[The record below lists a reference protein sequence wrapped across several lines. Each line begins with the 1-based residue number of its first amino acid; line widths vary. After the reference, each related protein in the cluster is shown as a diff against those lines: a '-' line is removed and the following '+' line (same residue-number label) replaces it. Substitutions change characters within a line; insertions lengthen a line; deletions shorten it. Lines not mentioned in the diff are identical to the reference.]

1 MGADIA
7 LFPEMWNNGYHVPWD
22 AMQLQRE
29 AIARE
34 SIFVQSFCNL
44 AQELDMAIA
53 ITFLEKFDPSPRNT
67 VCLFDRMGN
76 LVLHYAKV
84 HTCDFDSERLLTPG
98 EDFYVCTLNTA
109 QGEVQIGSM
118 ICYDRE
124 FPESARLL
132 MLNGAEIIL
141 TPNACPMEQNRLSQL
156 RGRAYE
162 NMAAIATC
170 NYPAGQPDCNGHSTV
185 FDGIAFKEKE
195 DAYDMRLLE
204 AGEAAGIYLAE
215 VDLDELRKY
224 RKAEAF
230 GNAYRHPRKY
240 GKLIDE
246 EIRPPFVR
254 KDYRP

>member
-1 MGADIA
+1 MTTVPMEFREKTVYSVYGREINQFVLKGIVMQELRVALLQMKSEQSQAQNLQKGIHYCRKAKAMGADIA

-132 MLNGAEIIL
+132 MLKR
-141 TPNACPMEQNRLSQL
+141 C
-156 RGRAYE
+156 
-162 NMAAIATC
+162 
-170 NYPAGQPDCNGHSTV
+170 V
-185 FDGIAFKEKE
+185 
-195 DAYDMRLLE
+195 
-204 AGEAAGIYLAE
+204 
-215 VDLDELRKY
+215 
-224 RKAEAF
+224 
-230 GNAYRHPRKY
+230 
-240 GKLIDE
+240 
-246 EIRPPFVR
+246 
-254 KDYRP
+254 